1 MIRINL
7 LGQPRP
13 KARRRPGPVEGGL
26 QAVFA
31 VIAIVLAIGALTVH
45 WYSMNRDL
53 DTLKKDIARD
63 DAERVRLQGVKAQVE
78 QLQRD
83 KAARQQRI
91 DVINQLKR
99 NRTGAQELLDAV
111 ANTVTRVDALWMTS
125 LIRKGN
131 ELTMEGSADSIAAVA
146 NFITQL
152 KRNGYFDKVEISE
165 SKQDD
170 RQKNVTTFLFKL
182 TADFSLPQDKAAAA
196 APGKTGKS

>member
-31 VIAIVLAIGALTVH
+31 VVAIALAVVALGVH
-45 WYSMNRDL
+45 WTVMNKDL
-53 DTLKKDIARD
+53 TTLQNDIRKD

-78 QLQRD
+78 QLQRE

-125 LIRKGN
+125 LVRKGN
-131 ELTMEGSADSIAAVA
+131 DLTMEGSADSIAAVA

-152 KRNGYFDKVEISE
+152 KRSGYFDKVEISE

-170 RQKNVTTFLFKL
+170 RRTNVTTFLFKL
-182 TADFSLPQDKAAAA
+182 TANFTLPQDKPSAA
-196 APGKTGKS
+196 APRKS

>member
-31 VIAIVLAIGALTVH
+31 VVAIALAVVALGVH
-45 WYSMNRDL
+45 WTVMNKDL
-53 DTLKKDIARD
+53 STLQNDIRKD

-78 QLQRD
+78 QLQRE

-125 LIRKGN
+125 LVRKGN
-131 ELTMEGSADSIAAVA
+131 DLTMEGSADSIAAVA

-152 KRNGYFDKVEISE
+152 KRSGYFDKVEITE

-170 RQKNVTTFLFKL
+170 RRTNVTTFLFKL
-182 TADFSLPQDKAAAA
+182 TANFTLPQDKPSAA
-196 APGKTGKS
+196 APGKS